1 MSARPAMPKRDRS
14 CLLLRLREDDGLSGW
29 VDVEKW
35 LDGADG
41 SWGSCWEGSAADWW
55 GKALRFSS
63 PGFIIIECLSSLV
76 VAQQLGRVGKNLVE
90 EREGAQFGLLI
101 ASAVAYV
108 ASAVSIVWVSGL

>member
-1 MSARPAMPKRDRS
+1 MLPFLQTPTHIF
-14 CLLLRLREDDGLSGW
+14 LLLVSFNLLSQ
-29 VDVEKW
+29 ELSPW
-35 LDGADG
+35 LTL
-41 SWGSCWEGSAADWW
+41 AADWW

-90 EREGAQFGLLI
+90 EREGVQFGLLI

-108 ASAVSIVWVSGL
+108 ASAVSIVWVSESRFQSGPTF